1 MTMQAGIPRVVLV
14 GRTNVGKSTLFNR
27 LSLDVKSIAYDYHG
41 VTRDFLKD
49 VIEWQGRFFEIFDT
63 GGIALKPLIDDD
75 VAERARVKALALI
88 DEADLVLFVCDG
100 KAGLTTEDRGLSKM
114 LHKSGK
120 KVILVVNKID
130 AHIAQEQEYEF
141 DRLGHK
147 PVYTIS
153 AQHGRGI
160 ADLLEA
166 IVAHLPLTVKVR
178 EEEPSVKIA
187 LIGKPNVGK
196 SSLLNLLVGHERAL
210 VSPVA
215 GTTREAIAERVTFYQ
230 EDILI
235 TDTPGVRR
243 KRAVEDPL
251 EKMMVKSTL
260 QAVDDADIILLLID
274 ASAGT
279 LVDQELKLA
288 FYAFEQKNKSV
299 ILLFNK
305 MDIQDPFAKGD
316 LAHNLEEYKYFV
328 KKVEMLSISCLNGRN
343 IGKIMPLVAEV
354 WGRAQQRFNDEE
366 LSRWF
371 KEELEAKPLYHSS
384 ELLELYKVQQV
395 AVSPLALVFKVNKPE
410 WFGPSQLKF
419 FEGLMRNK
427 FDLKSVPLRFFC
439 RHTLDKK
446 DKKSTPKKIN

>member
-1 MTMQAGIPRVVLV
+1 MTLQTGLPRVVLV

-27 LSLDVKSIAYDYHG
+27 LSSDVKSIAYDYHG

-63 GGIALKPLIDDD
+63 GGIALKPIIDDD
-75 VAERARVKALALI
+75 VAERARLKSLALI

-100 KAGLTTEDRGLSKM
+100 KDGLTTEDRGLSKM

-130 AHIAQEQEYEF
+130 ATIAQEQQYEF

-166 IVAHLPLTVKVR
+166 IVAHLPETVKVR
-178 EEEPSVKIA
+178 EEEPQVKIA

-251 EKMMVKSTL
+251 EKLMVRSTL
-260 QAVDDADIILLLID
+260 QAVEDADIILLLID

-288 FYAFEQKNKSV
+288 FYAFEQQHKSV

-316 LAHNLEEYKYFV
+316 LAHNLEEYKFFV
-328 KKVEMLSISCLNGRN
+328 DKVEKLSISCLDGRN
-343 IGKIMPLVAEV
+343 IGKIMPLVTEV
-354 WGRAQQRFNDEE
+354 WNRAQQRFNDEE

-371 KEELEAKPLYHSS
+371 KQELEAKPLYHNT
-384 ELLELYKVQQV
+384 EPLEVYKVQQV
-395 AVSPLALVFKVNKPE
+395 AVSPLALVLKVNKPE

-419 FEGLMRNK
+419 FEGLMRK
-427 FDLKSVPLRFFC
+427 KYDLKSVPLRLFC
-439 RHTLDKK
+439 RSNLSKK
-446 DKKSTPKKIN
+446 DQKDTRKKD

>member
-1 MTMQAGIPRVVLV
+1 
-14 GRTNVGKSTLFNR
+14 
-27 LSLDVKSIAYDYHG
+27 
-41 VTRDFLKD
+41 
-49 VIEWQGRFFEIFDT
+49 
-63 GGIALKPLIDDD
+63 
-75 VAERARVKALALI
+75 
-88 DEADLVLFVCDG
+88 
-100 KAGLTTEDRGLSKM
+100 
-114 LHKSGK
+114 
-120 KVILVVNKID
+120 
-130 AHIAQEQEYEF
+130 
-141 DRLGHK
+141 
-147 PVYTIS
+147 
-153 AQHGRGI
+153 
-160 ADLLEA
+160 
-166 IVAHLPLTVKVR
+166 
-178 EEEPSVKIA
+178 
-187 LIGKPNVGK
+187 
-196 SSLLNLLVGHERAL
+196 
-210 VSPVA
+210 
-215 GTTREAIAERVTFYQ
+215 
-230 EDILI
+230 
-235 TDTPGVRR
+235 
-243 KRAVEDPL
+243 
-251 EKMMVKSTL
+251 
-260 QAVDDADIILLLID
+260 
-274 ASAGT
+274 
-279 LVDQELKLA
+279 
-288 FYAFEQKNKSV
+288 
-299 ILLFNK
+299 

>member
-1 MTMQAGIPRVVLV
+1 MTMCAGLPRVVLV

-27 LSLDVKSIAYDYHG
+27 LSLGVKSIAYDFHG

-49 VIEWQGRFFEIFDT
+49 VIEWQGRTFEVIDT
-63 GGIALKPLIDDD
+63 GGIALKPILTDD
-75 VAERARVKALALI
+75 VAERARLKALALI
-88 DEADLVLFVCDG
+88 ESADLVLFVCDG
-100 KAGLTTEDRGLSKM
+100 KDGLTQDDRALSKM

-130 AHIAQEQEYEF
+130 ANIAQDQQYEF
-141 DRLGHK
+141 DRLGHT
-147 PVYTIS
+147 PVYGVS

-166 IVAHLPLTVKVR
+166 IVAHLPVTVKMR
-178 EEEPSVKIA
+178 EENPQVKIA

-196 SSLLNLLVGHERAL
+196 SSLMNLLVGYERAL

-215 GTTREAIAERVTFYQ
+215 GTTREAIGERVTFYQ

-251 EKMMVKSTL
+251 EKLMVKSTL
-260 QAVDDADIILLLID
+260 KAVEDADIILLLID
-274 ASAGT
+274 ASAGS

-305 MDIQDPFAKGD
+305 MDIQDDFAKGD
-316 LAHNLEEYKYFV
+316 LAHNIEEYQYFIG
-328 KKVEMLSISCLNGRN
+328 KVEKLSISCLTGKN

-354 WGRAQQRFNDEE
+354 WQRAQQRFNDEE
-366 LSRWF
+366 LSFWL
-371 KEELEAKPLYHSS
+371 KEELEAKPLYHST
-384 ELLELYKVQQV
+384 EALELYRVQQV
-395 AVSPLALVFKVNKPE
+395 AVSPLALVLKVNKPE

-419 FEGLMRNK
+419 FEGLMRKK

-439 RHTLDKK
+439 RK
-446 DKKSTPKKIN
+446 NAAV